1 MKRPFIAVL
10 PWMAAIILAVASC
23 GGKDN
28 TQNGG
33 DPQPAAQGTTRTE
46 GVLYM
51 VSRLD
56 GNTLFSSDADATAV
70 DNYVKNTL
78 KGSAGKE
85 FTILDRVDGSGLVKA
100 NTIAVNN
107 YRWIFHNIGRQVSK
121 TDFQTSAVFMN
132 SPQRDVHS
140 LQAASTWFTFFNP
153 TLKGKFI
160 KMDAD
165 GKVEKSNNVEYS
177 VKFYTGRI
185 SVPEEAAAFGGT
197 TGTFSKIMKENSNGI
212 VIGTVRNDLLTSLSD
227 GVAAAGG
234 KLTTVKDGSAYT
246 IFMAAAE
253 RFWSLNGVEETTI
266 SGGINSYA
274 INISWK

>member
-10 PWMAAIILAVASC
+10 PWMAAIILAVTSC
-23 GGKDN
+23 GGKEN

-51 VSRLD
+51 ISRLD

-153 TLKGKFI
+153 TLK
-160 KMDAD
+160 ASSSRWTPTARL
-165 GKVEKSNNVEYS
+165 KSPTTSNTPS
-177 VKFYTGRI
+177 SSTPAASPFPKRPRP
-185 SVPEEAAAFGGT
+185 SEEPPAP
-197 TGTFSKIMKENSNGI
+197 SPRS
-212 VIGTVRNDLLTSLSD
+212 
-227 GVAAAGG
+227 
-234 KLTTVKDGSAYT
+234 
-246 IFMAAAE
+246 
-253 RFWSLNGVEETTI
+253 
-266 SGGINSYA
+266 
-274 INISWK
+274 